1 MLSKPDKILPSFF
14 FMWDRDR
21 EREWDL
27 IGNFNKS
34 FILLAHYQLTNHYYH
49 RFLFTT
55 RFPNPACTQCSVFI
69 MDNYNL
75 PWNYSLHTCQAL
87 QCREGK
93 QSALVGVELLSREVY
108 VTPQHPPSWQ
118 WLRVTAIWHS
128 MHMMA
133 SSLPTVGCGRERD
146 RAVLFLYV
154 AFLPLSFDVCLCN
167 SLHLPN
173 LCP

>member
-1 MLSKPDKILPSFF
+1 MSSVYIQSVGCPHWHTTVYPQGQMVCLS
-14 FMWDRDR
+14 
-21 EREWDL
+21 
-27 IGNFNKS
+27 
-34 FILLAHYQLTNHYYH
+34 NHYPHVTDQKTEAKRGY
-49 RFLFTT
+49 
-55 RFPNPACTQCSVFI
+55 TQCSVFI

-87 QCREGK
+87 RCREGK
-93 QSALVGVELLSREVY
+93 QSVLVGVELLSREVY

-146 RAVLFLYV
+146 QVVLLLYV
-154 AFLPLSFDVCLCN
+154 AFLPLSLDVCLSN